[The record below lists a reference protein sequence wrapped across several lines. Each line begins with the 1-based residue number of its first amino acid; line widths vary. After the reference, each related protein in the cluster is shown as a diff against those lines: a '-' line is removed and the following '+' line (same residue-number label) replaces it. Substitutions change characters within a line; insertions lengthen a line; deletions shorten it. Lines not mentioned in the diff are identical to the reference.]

1 MAGPLPDRPAMTDRL
16 PAAATR
22 QVGILL
28 YPDVE
33 VLDFAGPYEVFTT
46 ASRMA
51 QRDAPAAPPPFAVC
65 TLARQPGA
73 VRARAGLQALADHGF
88 DDHPTI
94 DLLLVPGG
102 VPDQPLADPATL
114 AWLARTAPRAEVVA
128 SVCTGAFL
136 LAAAG
141 LLRDGLSVT
150 THWEDLDDLRRFA
163 PTLRVLADRR
173 YVDHGPLITSA
184 GISAGIDMSL
194 HLVARLAGLAL
205 AERTARQMDVVWT
218 KDIGGA

>member
-1 MAGPLPDRPAMTDRL
+1 MNDHPPPSVPGRTY
-16 PAAATR
+16 

-51 QRDAPAAPPPFAVC
+51 LRRWPEAAPPFAVC
-65 TLARQPGA
+65 TVARHAGP

-88 DDHPTI
+88 DHHPPI
-94 DLLLVPGG
+94 DLLIVPGG
-102 VPDQPLADPATL
+102 VVDAPLADAATL
-114 AWLARTAPRAEVVA
+114 AWLASTAPAAQRVA

-141 LLRDGLSVT
+141 LVPAATPVT

-163 PTLRVLADRR
+163 PGLQVLADRR
-173 YVDHGPLITSA
+173 YVDTGRLVTSA

-194 HLVARLAGLAL
+194 HLVSQLTDLAL

-218 KDIGGA
+218 RDAG